1 MSKKKGPTRST
12 FETITPLT
20 ASPIKR
26 KRADTEKLS
35 KKHRLILLALLC
47 FLLLLVIG
55 GGWLLYYLSKN
66 PIQTGEV
73 TNIPIPV
80 PADVKKNSPEAHQAQ
95 SIPEVETDQVAREK
109 ETAHQ
114 KLADFL
120 VAKETLE
127 GQGVADWGEPSYI
140 EMIKSGEAADSAF
153 MNKDYKVAA
162 EQYIRATSMAEDLAG
177 RSDEALIRMLD
188 DREAALDAGEGVQAQ
203 SKFGTALMIDSASQ
217 VARRGLER
225 AKTIEAVNG
234 LIASGKQHET
244 GGKPTLAAADY
255 QKALQL
261 DAYSQEARTALEN
274 VTGRIREAQFQQ
286 LISAGLAAFHG
297 NEFPVAR
304 KKLLKAKA
312 LKPNSPEVLE
322 ALLQVDQ
329 AIRLARIDTLQ
340 KNALAAE
347 QIEDW
352 QSVVNLHQAVLDID
366 PNIQF
371 ARRGRKRAAEQI
383 RIAKRFDFF
392 LANPEI
398 LESDNQL
405 KSAILLLSEAEEVEP
420 QGPKLAKRIQK
431 LDRRVRIAKTPIKI
445 TIVSDNLTHVAVYK
459 IGKLGRFEVR
469 ELELRPG
476 SYTVVGVRD
485 GYQDVRQKIVIKP
498 DREPIRVTVKCKVK
512 I

>member
-1 MSKKKGPTRST
+1 M
-12 FETITPLT
+12 
-20 ASPIKR
+20 
-26 KRADTEKLS
+26 
-35 KKHRLILLALLC
+35 
-47 FLLLLVIG
+47 
-55 GGWLLYYLSKN
+55 
-66 PIQTGEV
+66 
-73 TNIPIPV
+73 
-80 PADVKKNSPEAHQAQ
+80 
-95 SIPEVETDQVAREK
+95 
-109 ETAHQ
+109 
-114 KLADFL
+114 
-120 VAKETLE
+120 
-127 GQGVADWGEPSYI
+127 
-140 EMIKSGEAADSAF
+140 
-153 MNKDYKVAA
+153 
-162 EQYIRATSMAEDLAG
+162 
-177 RSDEALIRMLD
+177 
-188 DREAALDAGEGVQAQ
+188 
-203 SKFGTALMIDSASQ
+203 
-217 VARRGLER
+217 
-225 AKTIEAVNG
+225 
-234 LIASGKQHET
+234 
-244 GGKPTLAAADY
+244 
-255 QKALQL
+255 

-274 VTGRIREAQFQQ
+274 ATGRIREAQFQQ

-297 NEFPVAR
+297 NEFLVAR

-329 AIRLARIDTLQ
+329 AIRLARIGTLK

-352 QSVVNLHQAVLDID
+352 QSAVKLHQAVLDID
-366 PNIQF
+366 QNIQF

-398 LESDNQL
+398 LASDSQL
-405 KSAILLLSEAEEVEP
+405 KSAILLLSEAGDVEP
-420 QGPKLAKRIQK
+420 QGPKLAERIQK

-445 TIVSDNLTHVAVYK
+445 TIVSDNLTHVAVYR

>member
-1 MSKKKGPTRST
+1 
-12 FETITPLT
+12 
-20 ASPIKR
+20 
-26 KRADTEKLS
+26 
-35 KKHRLILLALLC
+35 
-47 FLLLLVIG
+47 
-55 GGWLLYYLSKN
+55 
-66 PIQTGEV
+66 
-73 TNIPIPV
+73 
-80 PADVKKNSPEAHQAQ
+80 
-95 SIPEVETDQVAREK
+95 
-109 ETAHQ
+109 
-114 KLADFL
+114 
-120 VAKETLE
+120 
-127 GQGVADWGEPSYI
+127 
-140 EMIKSGEAADSAF
+140 

-188 DREAALDAGEGVQAQ
+188 EGQAALDAGEGVQAQ

-274 VTGRIREAQFQQ
+274 VTGRIRESQFQQ

-312 LKPNSPEVLE
+312 LKPKSPEVLE